1 MGKLL
6 WLDLSSSQ
14 IDTEEIAED
23 VLHDYIGGY
32 GLGARLLYDRIP
44 ACADPLGPDSILG
57 FLTGP
62 LTGTTALIGSR
73 YVVVGKSPKTG
84 TWGDANSGGYFGP
97 ELKFAGYDGILVRGI
112 SPDPVYLLIEDDNA
126 ELRDAS
132 DLWGMRLMELERAL
146 RKRHGERVRVCSI
159 GPAGEQVSLLA
170 AVMNDYHRAA
180 GRSGLGALMGSK
192 RLKAIVVR
200 GEKEVPVADAE
211 GLRRLRAKYL
221 REYDEDA
228 YALFRDEGTCGIT
241 AESAY
246 SGDSPVKNWGGIGV
260 RDFGDD
266 VADKISDDSVLAYQ
280 QRKFNCYRCPLGC
293 GGVVKLEHG
302 PFALDQ
308 ANDYQGYKPEYETL
322 AAFGSMLLND
332 NLGSIIK
339 ANEICNDYGLD
350 TISTGST
357 VAFAIECRE
366 QGLLSERDVD
376 GLDLRWGNA
385 EAIVALTRKIARREG
400 VGELLADGIVAAATR
415 IGEDAWEYAIEVGG
429 EELPMHD
436 PRFWPG
442 TATAYILDGTPG
454 RHTQGS
460 EMLPPPGLG
469 LPEHDKYEYSG
480 KAENHRKLVNL
491 THVMN
496 SAGIC
501 LFAYMTFYI
510 QSLPDQLSA
519 VTGWKYSLEDLYPIG
534 ERIGTLRHLF
544 NLREGLNPLLRRI
557 PDRMVGVPPQDEGPL
572 EGVTVDYRT
581 QIREYLELIGWDPKT
596 TVPSADSL
604 RVLGLDE
611 LVDEAANFQVP
622 AAEGWG

>member
-6 WLDLSSSQ
+6 WLDLSSGE
-14 IDTEEIAED
+14 IGTEEIAEE

-44 ACADPLGPDSILG
+44 ARADSVGPDNILG

-112 SPDPVYLLIEDDNA
+112 SPHPVYILIEDDNA

-132 DLWGMRLMELERAL
+132 DLWGLKVTELERAL
-146 RKRHGERVRVCSI
+146 CERHGEKVRVCSI
-159 GPAGEQVSLLA
+159 GPAGEKVSLLA
-170 AVMNDYHRAA
+170 AVMTDHHRAA

-200 GEKEVPVADAE
+200 GDQKVPVAEAE
-211 GLRRLRAKYL
+211 GLRKLRAKYL
-221 REYDEDA
+221 RK
-228 YALFRDEGTCGIT
+228 RDEGTYALFHDAGTCDVM
-241 AESAY
+241 AEFTLK
-246 SGDSPVKNWGGIGV
+246 GDTPVRNWEGIGV
-260 RDFGDD
+260 RDFGEG
-266 VADKISDDSVLAYQ
+266 VVEKISDDSVLAYQ
-280 QRKFNCYRCPLGC
+280 QRKYNCYRCPLGC
-293 GGVVKLEHG
+293 GGIVKLDHG

-308 ANDYQGYKPEYETL
+308 ANEYLGYKPEYETL
-322 AAFGSMLLND
+322 AAFGSLLLND
-332 NLGSIIK
+332 NLESIIK

-350 TISTGST
+350 TISTGAT

-366 QGLLSERDVD
+366 QGLLSQGDVEK
-376 GLDLRWGNA
+376 LDLRWGSPD
-385 EAIVALTRKIARREG
+385 AIVALTGRIARREG
-400 VGELLADGIVAAATR
+400 VGELLADGVAAAAAR
-415 IGEDAWEYAIEVGG
+415 IGKDAWEYAIDVGAEEV
-429 EELPMHD
+429 PMHD
-436 PRFWPG
+436 PRFWPAL
-442 TATAYILDGTPG
+442 ATTYILDGTPG

-460 EMLPPPGLG
+460 EMLPPYGLE

-491 THVMN
+491 THAVN
-496 SAGIC
+496 SSGIC
-501 LFAYMTFYI
+501 LFAYLTFHI

-519 VTGWKYSLEDLYPIG
+519 VTGWKYSLDDLYLIG
-534 ERIGTLRHLF
+534 ERIATLRHLF
-544 NLREGLNPLLRRI
+544 NLREGLNPLSHRI
-557 PDRMVGVPPQDEGPL
+557 PGRIVGEPPQDEGPT

-581 QIREYLELIGWDPKT
+581 QIREYLELLGWDPGT

-604 RVLGLDE
+604 RALGLGELEDE
-611 LVDEAANFQVP
+611 VADFRVP
-622 AAEGWG
+622 VAEGHG